1 MSVVDA
7 RIFPT
12 PTIQYYQSSKEH
24 QFRPKD
30 GNLLIHVLYIEHPN
44 NRPPILRANSY
55 RRYLYAKIKRVGDTI
70 IGVATQRSYYFDSAD
85 ISHPN
90 PGGSNH
96 PSSVALSSRAS
107 RYAALV
113 GESIEEYFTEMVAAF
128 ISHAGLLGTSRPTH
142 NHGLYDENGFD
153 ANITKLNF
161 THAASQV
168 VQVSEIYYA
177 QIAQIARDF
186 IAHLTKFHT
195 PTFGSYKGLYI
206 QAIWYPMIYIY
217 YDHCV
222 RRPFHFILSYLLF
235 TTFQQFHEELE
246 I

>member
-168 VQVSEIYYA
+168 VQVMYFA
-177 QIAQIARDF
+177 
-186 IAHLTKFHT
+186 
-195 PTFGSYKGLYI
+195 
-206 QAIWYPMIYIY
+206 
-217 YDHCV
+217 
-222 RRPFHFILSYLLF
+222 
-235 TTFQQFHEELE
+235 
-246 I
+246 